1 MSIKQLALICFA
13 PLVLVACSDV
23 LVSQINASEIPKAG
37 ETLQVVTRMG
47 GTTYFEGRDQ
57 VPVGPEV
64 LLVNS
69 LAQEHGWNVVWVVE
83 KSTAQV
89 LETLEQGKAHIAAAG
104 LTHNKTRDEKFIRGA
119 SHLLVTEQVIC
130 PQKLE
135 NFPRKPKD
143 LAMIN
148 LVVAARTSYIGTLE
162 SLKQQVPDLTFTQ
175 SEDESTEMLLSRALD
190 DGICVVSDSN
200 IADKTRRL
208 FPELRVALTL
218 PGKSQLGWYLPKNA
232 GKLAE
237 LTKAWI
243 KSSKGKIAI
252 DLVNQ
257 QYYAYMN
264 NFDFVDLRAL
274 SRNIDEHLPKYKQYF
289 IEAEE
294 KTGIPADL
302 LAALSYQESHWNP
315 KAVSPTGVEGIM
327 MLTRNTAE
335 SLGVEDRTDPKK
347 AILAGA
353 DYLKD
358 RFDRLPDSIPIE
370 DRWFQ
375 ALASYNIGRAHVL
388 DVRILARRMGKNP
401 DSWRELKALLPL
413 KSNKKYYSKMKHGYA
428 RGHEPVLY
436 VQRIRNYRDI
446 IRQSFNEG

>member
-1 MSIKQLALICFA
+1 MSIKQLFLMCFA
-13 PLVLVACSDV
+13 PLVLTACGDV
-23 LVSQINASEIPKAG
+23 LVSRVDTSGIPKAG

-57 VPVGPEV
+57 VPAGPEV
-64 LLVNS
+64 LLINS
-69 LAQEHGWNVVWVVE
+69 FAQQHDWKVVWVVE
-83 KSTAQV
+83 SSTAQV
-89 LETLEQGKAHIAAAG
+89 LEILEQGKAHIAAAG
-104 LTHNKTRDEKFIRGA
+104 LTHNVTRDEKFIRGA
-119 SHLLVTEQVIC
+119 SHLSVTEQVIC

-135 NFPRKPKD
+135 NFPREPSD
-143 LAMIN
+143 LAQVDV
-148 LVVAARTSYIGTLE
+148 VVAARTSYIGTLE
-162 SLKQQVPDLTFTQ
+162 SLKRQVPDLTFSQ
-175 SEDESTEMLLSRALD
+175 SEDESTEMLLSRAAD

-208 FPELRVALTL
+208 FPELRVAMTL
-218 PGKSQLGWYLPKNA
+218 PGKSQLGWYLPDDA
-232 GKLAE
+232 SALAE
-237 LTKAWI
+237 LSKAWI
-243 KSSKGKIAI
+243 KSSAGKVAI

-257 QYYAYMN
+257 QHYAYMN

-274 SRNIDEHLPKYKQYF
+274 SRNIDEHLPKYKRYF

-353 DYLKD
+353 GYLKD
-358 RFDRLPDSIPIE
+358 RFDRLPDSIPDE

-388 DVRILARRMGKNP
+388 DVRVLARKMGKNP

>member
-1 MSIKQLALICFA
+1 MSIKQLALICIV
-13 PLVLVACSDV
+13 PLVLAACSDV
-23 LVSQINASEIPKAG
+23 SVSQIDSSVIPKAG

-57 VPVGPEV
+57 IPAGPEV
-64 LLVNS
+64 LLINS
-69 LAQEHGWNVVWVVE
+69 LAKEHGWNVVWVVE
-83 KSTAQV
+83 NSTAQV

-104 LTHNKTRDEKFIRGA
+104 LTHNKSRDEKFIRGA
-119 SHLLVTEQVIC
+119 SHLVVTEQVIC

-135 NFPRKPKD
+135 NFPKKPAD
-143 LAMIN
+143 LALIT
-148 LVVAARTSYIGTLE
+148 LVVAARTSYINTLE
-162 SLKQQVPDLTFTQ
+162 SLKQQVPELKFSQ

-208 FPELRVALTL
+208 FPELRVAMTL
-218 PGKSQLGWYLPKNA
+218 PGKSQLGWYLPQDA

-237 LTKAWI
+237 LTQAWI
-243 KSSKGKIAI
+243 KSSKGKVAK

-257 QYYAYMN
+257 QHYAYMN

-327 MLTRNTAE
+327 MLTRNTAD
-335 SLGVEDRTDPKK
+335 SLGLDDRTDPKG

-358 RFDRLPDSIPIE
+358 RFDRLPDSIPME

-388 DVRILARRMGKNP
+388 DVRVLARRMGKNP